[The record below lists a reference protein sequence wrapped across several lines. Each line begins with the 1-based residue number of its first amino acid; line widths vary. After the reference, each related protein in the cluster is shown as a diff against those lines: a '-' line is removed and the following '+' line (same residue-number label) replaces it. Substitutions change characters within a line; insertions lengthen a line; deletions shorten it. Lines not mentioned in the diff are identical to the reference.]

1 MKICTGQQEKQVR
14 EWWGGGSQTS
24 LPGPCV
30 LIFESCPCLPYAKQ
44 EQQILKSPALKLL
57 S

>member
-1 MKICTGQQEKQVR
+1 MKICTGQQENQVR